1 MELVS
6 SKDTDG
12 CFMEIVFIE
21 TRFSQRL
28 FSEKL
33 HMKSVIQMR
42 IYDPIKR
49 LWGGF
54 FVIIV
59 NSF

>member
-12 CFMEIVFIE
+12 CFMEIILIE
-21 TRFSQRL
+21 TRFSQIL
-28 FSEKL
+28 FNEKL

-49 LWGGF
+49 L
-54 FVIIV
+54 
-59 NSF
+59 